1 MTARKT
7 FLPNISVIPC
17 EYLHSVDLFKL
28 GLFQQSLQDVKVNE
42 DGISTTNAKILVI
55 I

>member
-28 GLFQQSLQDVKVNE
+28 GLFQQSLQDVKANE
-42 DGISTTNAKILVI
+42 NGISTTNAKILVI